1 MKALKL
7 SDQTHAKLTSIV
19 GQLTAQT
26 GKIQTYE
33 DATKVLLQRTAPLPL
48 ELLMEIEGF
57 IDKNKQFGYTTKEDF
72 VVDAIRFRIEY
83 LTKQKQLQ
91 DEKINNE

>member
-1 MKALKL
+1 MKTLKL
-7 SDQTHAKLTSIV
+7 SDQAHAKLTSIV

-33 DATKVLLQRTAPLPL
+33 DANKVLLQRTAPIPP
-48 ELLMEIEGF
+48 ELMRGIENF
-57 IDKNKQFGYTTKEDF
+57 MDKNKQFGYTNKEDF

-83 LTKQKQLQ
+83 LTKQKHLQ
-91 DEKINNE
+91 DGKSNNG